1 MRCQEP
7 IPKDPLILDI
17 EEQQALLQDEMKLAI
32 ASLVELIKLSRTEEE
47 ATEYSARLN
56 ESVAARAILEDSIK
70 RKSDKQY
77 REDMTRITEFSPDQ
91 LELPQMSELGTSETD
106 LVPVQV
112 QRFPESMLN
121 ALQ

>member
-7 IPKDPLILDI
+7 IPKDPLTLDI

-32 ASLVELIKLSRTEEE
+32 ASLAELIKLSRTEEE

-77 REDMTRITEFSPDQ
+77 REDMTRITELSPDQ
-91 LELPQMSELGTSETD
+91 LGLPQMSELGTSETD